1 MLRTQLV
8 FSLALAMTF
17 LFGGCVSPPD
27 SPWEI
32 TVQLERRVNLLSGRA
47 QIAVRASDIE
57 DPKVIVNVQCED
69 EERTIEIAQYFESGE
84 VCGLTFELASI
95 AVRSAEAV
103 SATLIVRWD
112 EEEEE

>member
-1 MLRTQLV
+1 MFAPRLLC
-8 FSLALAMTF
+8 SLALAMI
-17 LFGGCVSPPD
+17 LLVGGCVSPPD

-47 QIAVRASDIE
+47 SIAVRASDIE
-57 DPKVIVNVQCED
+57 DPTVIVNVQCD
-69 EERTIEIAQYFESGE
+69 GEERTLEIPQYRESNE
-84 VCGLTFELASI
+84 VCGLTFELASV

-112 EEEEE
+112 EEEE